1 MGIEEARARA
11 LLVRGYL
18 YWLVIFYSFF
28 WVGWWQ
34 WDIPS
39 FIRLFSDL
47 GHRSLWALDHRLHIH
62 SASLPGKLR
71 VMKMK
76 STFFQESNDSLICA
90 RGLFMK
96 PVKVFSMCPLYS
108 CVGGV
113 AWVGEWVLTTY
124 FQLIYALFWF
134 FRTLTICPN
143 DTKETY
149 SLGRWPNPSIL
160 YWLDFESF
168 PNTLERVRALFFF

>member
-11 LLVRGYL
+11 LLFRGYL

-34 WDIPS
+34 WGIPS

-96 PVKVFSMCPLYS
+96 PIKVFSMCPLYS
-108 CVGGV
+108 CVGSGGV
-113 AWVGEWVLTTY
+113 GWWVGPHNILSTHLRVVLVFSHANNFSQWHKRT
-124 FQLIYALFWF
+124 LF
-134 FRTLTICPN
+134 FRTLT
-143 DTKETY
+143 
-149 SLGRWPNPSIL
+149 
-160 YWLDFESF
+160 
-168 PNTLERVRALFFF
+168 